1 MSDRLKAILLLMG
14 AMAAFTVL
22 DTSAKFVSQ
31 HLPIFVAVFFRYA
44 LALLFAVLIVWRA
57 GGLPLFVTRHPVL
70 QVTRGAL
77 LLASTTAN
85 FIAMSY
91 LQLAQTAA
99 INFTVP
105 LWVCALSVPLLGEQ
119 VGWRR
124 WLAVL
129 AGFCGV
135 LVIMRPG
142 SAEFH
147 WAMLISLFN
156 ALLGALYNIATRKV
170 GGKDSTETSLFYVG
184 LVGTLGA
191 AATLPQTWVTPEG
204 LQWIP
209 LLLMGLFGTLGHFML
224 IKAHRLAPASAIA
237 PFIYT
242 QIITMTI
249 SGALVFHQFPD
260 GWTLVGAV
268 IVIAS
273 GVYVFTR
280 ERRMGVT
287 TAQDATPED

>member
-31 HLPIFVAVFFRYA
+31 HLPVFVAVFFRYA

-99 INFTVP
+99 INFTLP
-105 LWVCALSVPLLGEQ
+105 LWVCALSVPLLGEH

-156 ALLGALYNIATRKV
+156 ALLGALYNITTRKV

-184 LVGTLGA
+184 LVGTLGCRDA
-191 AATLPQTWVTPEG
+191 AAD
-204 LQWIP
+204 
-209 LLLMGLFGTLGHFML
+209 LGHAARIAVDPAAAHGPVRHARPL
-224 IKAHRLAPASAIA
+224 HADQGHRLAPASAIA

-242 QIITMTI
+242 QIITMTMA
-249 SGALVFHQFPD
+249 GALVFHQFPD

-273 GVYVFTR
+273 GVYVFAR